1 MSLFYDENKHLY
13 SGLPSGR
20 LVFLKVYIICERR
33 RERLSIPSSATDVPA
48 EATLVAPVTCV
59 ITANYLTFLFEQ
71 FNQFGIGETGL
82 SLLLEGKRA
91 FISGGT
97 RGIGAALCEIFAREG
112 ADIAFNY
119 HASDELAAEMKAKV
133 EALGRQCLPFK
144 VSVTDRVGMKR
155 VAREIHEE
163 WDSIDI
169 LVNNAA
175 VNKADNFATTTDR
188 SWDWVVDTNVGSLFA
203 VTKPF
208 YKQMIRQRKGT
219 ILNITSIGAIRALP
233 TAVHY
238 ATSKAAM
245 IGFTKCLSRE
255 AANFGITVNAIA
267 AGIFDTDLG
276 NTLPER
282 LLAAHENWVSL
293 RRLGQPSELAEFAA
307 FIVSDRNSYMNGE
320 IITVDGGTIT

>member
-1 MSLFYDENKHLY
+1 
-13 SGLPSGR
+13 
-20 LVFLKVYIICERR
+20 
-33 RERLSIPSSATDVPA
+33 
-48 EATLVAPVTCV
+48 
-59 ITANYLTFLFEQ
+59 
-71 FNQFGIGETGL
+71 L

-97 RGIGAALCEIFAREG
+97 RGIGAALCEVFAREG

-119 HASDELAAEMKAKV
+119 HSSDDLADQVRSNVESYGRKA
-133 EALGRQCLPFK
+133 LSFK
-144 VSVTDRVGMKR
+144 VSVTDRFGMKHT
-155 VAREIHEE
+155 AREIRES
-163 WDSIDI
+163 WGAVDI

-175 VNKADNFATTTDR
+175 VNKPDNFATTTDK
-188 SWDWVVDTNVGSLFA
+188 SWDWVVDTNVNSLFA

-208 YKQMIRQRKGT
+208 YKQMIRERAGT

-233 TAVHY
+233 TSVHY

-282 LLAAHENWVSL
+282 LLEAHENWVSL
-293 RRLGQPSELAEFAA
+293 RRLGRPVELAEFAA
-307 FIVSDRNSYMNGE
+307 FIVSPRNSYMNGE
-320 IITVDGGTIT
+320 VITVDGGTIT

>member
-1 MSLFYDENKHLY
+1 
-13 SGLPSGR
+13 
-20 LVFLKVYIICERR
+20 
-33 RERLSIPSSATDVPA
+33 
-48 EATLVAPVTCV
+48 
-59 ITANYLTFLFEQ
+59 
-71 FNQFGIGETGL
+71 
-82 SLLLEGKRA
+82 LLLEGRRA

-97 RGIGAALCEIFAREG
+97 RGIGAAICEVFAREG
-112 ADIAFNY
+112 ANIAFNY
-119 HASDELAAEMKAKV
+119 YSSDDLAKEVKSKV
-133 EALGRQCLPFK
+133 ESYGRECLTFK
-144 VSVTDRVGMKR
+144 VSVTDRIGMKK
-155 VAREIHEE
+155 VAREIHEK
-163 WDSIDI
+163 WDAIDI

-188 SWDWVVDTNVGSLFA
+188 SWDWVVDTNVNSLFA

-208 YKQMIRQRKGT
+208 YKQMIRKRRGT

-233 TAVHY
+233 TSVHY

-276 NTLPER
+276 NTLPEK
-282 LLAAHENWVSL
+282 LLEAHENWVSV
-293 RRLGQPSELAEFAA
+293 RRLGKPKELAEFAA
-307 FIVSDRNSYMNGE
+307 FIVSDKNSYMNGE